1 MGRAEPALACVEAGG
16 EGRLHVG
23 EPVGRRAV
31 DPALARA
38 VAAGGAADRARRV
51 GELAGR
57 APEIRPTPENRQA
70 TTPWRASRLAL
81 EGTMDAASECSSL
94 CRLTADWIWKKG
106 RGKSVKQA
114 SHVRAVGP
122 PVRKLT
128 DRKTPVAP

>member
-1 MGRAEPALACVEAGG
+1 LGHAEPALACVEAGG

-38 VAAGGAADRARRV
+38 VARGAADRACRV

-57 APEIRPTPENRQA
+57 ALEIHPTPENRQA
-70 TTPWRASRLAL
+70 TTPWRAGRLAL

-94 CRLTADWIWKKG
+94 CRLTAAWIWKKG

-122 PVRKLT
+122 HVRKLT
-128 DRKTPVAP
+128 DGKTPVAP